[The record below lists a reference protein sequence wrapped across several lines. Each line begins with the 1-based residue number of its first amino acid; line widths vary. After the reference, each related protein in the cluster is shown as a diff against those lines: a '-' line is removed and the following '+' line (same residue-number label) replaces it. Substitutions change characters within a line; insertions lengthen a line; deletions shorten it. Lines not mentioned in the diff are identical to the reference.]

1 MSNTLQKY
9 NNDISELVNEN
20 GMDGMPNEH
29 EGFRTNASSKGGL
42 ALLGSNSKNNEL
54 SNKKWA
60 EELTKADD
68 RASNFQHQYLI
79 ENKKRREVEDRME
92 TLEKQ
97 ITIREEEI
105 KRLHNL
111 YEGGQN
117 LEKLNVRFVHETNER
132 TIAKL
137 QNQLD
142 FVNKENHRLSQ
153 QLDFI
158 RGGKTMVDE
167 FEQLKTQIK
176 ELEFENDCLKRDI
189 RESSKLIKDYQE
201 KDLEH

>member
-1 MSNTLQKY
+1 MVDQKDIKVKKMDADLTKMRGKYEKILSKMYMTGQDEIIEGLAPNILERGEVNTLMKGNHQQNFQMSNTLQKY

-111 YEGGQN
+111 YEGG
-117 LEKLNVRFVHETNER
+117 
-132 TIAKL
+132 
-137 QNQLD
+137 
-142 FVNKENHRLSQ
+142 
-153 QLDFI
+153 
-158 RGGKTMVDE
+158 
-167 FEQLKTQIK
+167 
-176 ELEFENDCLKRDI
+176 
-189 RESSKLIKDYQE
+189 
-201 KDLEH
+201 